1 MFAGPSVQRRS
12 SVRAI
17 YGTFGLIRCSSRNAS
32 QFVPRQTFPLPTTN
46 FFSWFPGHMFKA
58 LRELASTVNEVDLI
72 VEIRDARIPLSS
84 RNPYFDDVCA
94 GKRRLILYN
103 KRNLAGLTEEQEQV
117 HSDGIKANCS
127 EFWDGL

>member
-1 MFAGPSVQRRS
+1 
-12 SVRAI
+12 
-17 YGTFGLIRCSSRNAS
+17 
-32 QFVPRQTFPLPTTN
+32 
-46 FFSWFPGHMFKA
+46 MFKA